1 MSLSKI
7 LADKKATNAQNIPAD
22 KWAIMENSTNALKQD
37 SLSRKA
43 LQKGQLL
50 PNFKLLDINKKVV
63 TLNSF
68 ENDFLIISFYRG
80 GWCPFC
86 NLELKALQ
94 NILPQLKA
102 LNTSLIAISPET
114 PDNSL
119 TTSEKNKLSFNVLSD
134 INNVYAKQL
143 GLVFKMPEDLR
154 TLYHS
159 FNLNV
164 DVHNGNKEY
173 ELPMPATYIINKQR
187 EIIYSFVPEDY
198 TERLD
203 PKNIVDIIE
212 KQTTTI

>member
-7 LADKKATNAQNIPAD
+7 LADKKAINAQNIPAD
-22 KWAIMENSTNALKQD
+22 KWAIMENSTNTLKQD

-50 PNFKLLDINKKVV
+50 PNFKLPDINEKIV

-68 ENDFLIISFYRG
+68 ENDFIIISFYRG